1 MATEQLRISRVLDS
15 ARQCNASIALAKAQA
30 LYGTLPCTPGVCFP
44 ASKGQVQSSSQ
55 YLNGKMASCTQVVR
69 FGAVPE
75 SVRIARMIT
84 RVQQEETNP
93 TNPTTRFKEYSRV
106 FPVQCPPIDPVIA
119 NGSEPKASTRCQL
132 PNNPL
137 NPVLPA

>member
-1 MATEQLRISRVLDS
+1 MASEQVRISQLIES
-15 ARQCNASIALAKAQA
+15 SRQCNASIALAKAQA
-30 LYGTLPCTPGVCFP
+30 LYGSLPCTPGSCFRP
-44 ASKGQVQSSSQ
+44 SNGQTQSSSQ
-55 YLNGKMASCTQVVR
+55 YLNGKMASCKSVVR

-75 SVRIARMIT
+75 STRIARMIT
-84 RVQQEETNP
+84 RIQEAESDP
-93 TNPTTRFKEYSRV
+93 TNPTTRFKQYTRV
-106 FPVQCPPIDPVIA
+106 FQIQCPPIDPVIA